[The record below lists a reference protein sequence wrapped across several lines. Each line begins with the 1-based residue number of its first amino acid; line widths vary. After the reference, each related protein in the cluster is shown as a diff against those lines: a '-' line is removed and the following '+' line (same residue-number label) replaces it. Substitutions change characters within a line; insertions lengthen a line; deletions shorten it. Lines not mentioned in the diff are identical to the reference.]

1 MVAQTII
8 LLVEDDEAHAILI
21 SRIIEKTGVA
31 NKIYRVGDGEEAL
44 DYIFH
49 RGNYAAKESSP
60 RPDLVLLDLRLPKL
74 DGHEVLIAI
83 KQSEKLNSIPVVVLT
98 TSENESDVLKAYRN
112 HANSYLVKPMGF
124 GEFSELIR
132 ELGFYW
138 LVRNRPPVNGEIV

>member
-83 KQSEKLNSIPVVVLT
+83 KQSEKLKSIPVVVLS
-98 TSENESDVLKAYRN
+98 TSENESDISKAYRN
-112 HANSYLVKPMGF
+112 QANSYLVKPMGF

-132 ELGFYW
+132 ELGSYW
-138 LVRNRPPVNGEIV
+138 LVRNRRLVNG